1 MTVYASMSFP
11 AKWVTVLRLGAGKIF
26 SDSLEYFQAMTL
38 GANNYLRADI
48 YLPQTIALDDYKA
61 VPLME
66 KAVTDY
72 LATPAW
78 TAVKNWVA
86 SHFNGT

>member
-1 MTVYASMSFP
+1 
-11 AKWVTVLRLGAGKIF
+11 
-26 SDSLEYFQAMTL
+26 
-38 GANNYLRADI
+38 LRADI
-48 YLPQTIALDDYKA
+48 YLPQTIALDGYKA